1 MTEEELRSRIESHL
15 VNYDEL
21 VADDFDSYFIDR
33 AKKLLDLI
41 EKAMGKKVAD
51 RGAENTI
58 DQFGSSLE

>member
-1 MTEEELRSRIESHL
+1 MSLPYEHKLIE
-15 VNYDEL
+15 
-21 VADDFDSYFIDR
+21 R

-58 DQFGSSLE
+58 NQFGSSLEYHSMTSV